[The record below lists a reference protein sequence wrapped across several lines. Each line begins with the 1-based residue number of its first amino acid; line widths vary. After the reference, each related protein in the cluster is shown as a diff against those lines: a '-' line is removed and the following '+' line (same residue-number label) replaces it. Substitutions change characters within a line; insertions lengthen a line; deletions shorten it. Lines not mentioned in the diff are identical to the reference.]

1 MRSESKAG
9 VLNRLRILPCGQD
22 GVQGGRGQDGE
33 HRVGGTWVEHKV
45 GVVWVEHR
53 VGVAW
58 VESRVG
64 AVHCVA
70 EGNVPQAE

>member
-22 GVQGGRGQDGE
+22 GE

-45 GVVWVEHR
+45 GVAWVEHR